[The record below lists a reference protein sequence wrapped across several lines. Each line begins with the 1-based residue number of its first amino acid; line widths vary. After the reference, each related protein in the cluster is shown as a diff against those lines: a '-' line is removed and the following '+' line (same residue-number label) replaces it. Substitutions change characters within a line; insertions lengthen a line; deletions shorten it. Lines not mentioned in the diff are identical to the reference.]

1 MREVELKVVPS
12 GGTEDKSCAKRG
24 KDETLELE
32 ARGKLFKE
40 YDEMRLRR

>member
-1 MREVELKVVPS
+1 MVEQR
-12 GGTEDKSCAKRG
+12 TKSCAKRG

-32 ARGKLFKE
+32 TRGKLFKE